1 MEYKVNGE
9 RGRRISDNFRET
21 KFFYNGESSI
31 CQFIK
36 DRNGELV
43 RSRKKLVE
51 NARKKKQVYLG
62 FMDLEKA
69 YL

>member
-1 MEYKVNGE
+1 MMSMEV
-9 RGRRISDNFRET
+9 SDQGGGV
-21 KFFYNGESSI
+21 YIES
-31 CQFIK
+31 
-36 DRNGELV
+36 LV
-43 RSRKKLVE
+43 KQLVE